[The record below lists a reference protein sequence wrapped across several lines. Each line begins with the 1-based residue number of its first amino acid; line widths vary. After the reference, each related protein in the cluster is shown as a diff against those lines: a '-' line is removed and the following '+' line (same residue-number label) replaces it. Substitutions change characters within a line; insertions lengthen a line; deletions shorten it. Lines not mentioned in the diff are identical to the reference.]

1 MNLKLT
7 PYVPLI
13 ATGSKNSMG
22 LKIAGE
28 NIDFFKKPFQFIYET
43 ESGALWWMR
52 RSSLALY
59 LGEGFREIYT
69 YTMFVNLLIECCC
82 LRRSVSEARESQ
94 QSIENTFM
102 ALTFRE
108 SRQWGICN

>member
-7 PYVPLI
+7 PSVPLI
-13 ATGSKNSMG
+13 ATGSKNSMD

-28 NIDFFKKPFQFIYET
+28 AIDFFKKPFQFIYET

-69 YTMFVNLLIECCC
+69 YTVFINLLIECYC
-82 LRRSVSEARESQ
+82 LRCSVRESKHN
-94 QSIENTFM
+94 IENAFM
-102 ALTFRE
+102 APMFKE
-108 SRQWGICN
+108 